1 MKVGKYLLEKH
12 NFGDEEV
19 KSRFLDQFGYSE
31 RILEAILD
39 DRYQALLT
47 CHLHDLAIFTGEDI
61 DFLDSLQEF
70 DTLTEFEKQT
80 LNSVPLGKQYVP
92 THPVFAT
99 FPVKTEVV
107 VKDPTT
113 GEWDK
118 EKGPIPV
125 IKLNLNSDDPVELNE
140 IYPDPELEALLAR
153 ARELSKGKTF
163 RIITPKALEVGDPI
177 PPTASEADYVITT
190 YPITGPQS
198 VKIVKGREL
207 GIGDGDKFVVA
218 NQMRSTINKLGLGNP
233 PPEEVEVMLGNKRIA
248 ALMEDPEFRKEW
260 QDVVAER
267 LVDLAKRKL
276 GEGFELELPPR
287 QTGCRGKDL
296 LGLYYKD
303 NDQSRSDYKL
313 DDVVDQELVSVP
325 KGLLRKLANIAIDN
339 GYPCAEEAF
348 QYLTKNK

>member
-39 DRYQALLT
+39 DHYPALLG
-47 CHLHDLAIFTGEDI
+47 CHLRDISIFTGEDI
-61 DFLDSLQEF
+61 DFLHSLEEF
-70 DTLTEFEKQT
+70 DKLTEFQKAT
-80 LNSVPLGKQYVP
+80 LTSPPMGKPFVTRP
-92 THPVFAT
+92 ILA
-99 FPVKTEVV
+99 KVV
-107 VKDPTT
+107 IKDPKT
-113 GEWDK
+113 GEWDPLDSPFRTAI
-118 EKGPIPV
+118 GG
-125 IKLNLNSDDPVELNE
+125 
-140 IYPDPELEALLAR
+140 DPELDALFAR

-163 RIITPKALEVGDPI
+163 RIITPKAVEVGDEIKKDP
-177 PPTASEADYVITT
+177 SEADYVVTT

-207 GIGDGDKFVVA
+207 GIGAGDKFVVA

-248 ALMEDPEFRKEW
+248 ALMEDSEFRKEW
-260 QDVVAER
+260 QDVVAEQ
-267 LVDLAKRKL
+267 LVDLTKRKL

-303 NDQSRSDYKL
+303 NDQPRSDYKL

-325 KGLLRKLANIAIDN
+325 KGLLRELANIAIDN